1 MEKMKVQFI
10 VETSVQSYTAEMDV
24 TPDEHALLVHLK
36 YKLNQAYSDSEDFDN
51 FYVSVNVINN

>member
-10 VETSVQSYTAEMDV
+10 VETSVQSYTAEINV
-24 TPDEHALLVHLK
+24 TPNEHALLLHLK

-51 FYVSVNVINN
+51 FNVDVKVIKK

>member
-1 MEKMKVQFI
+1 MEKMKVQFT
-10 VETSVQSYTAEMDV
+10 VETSVQAYTAELNV

-51 FYVSVNVINN
+51 FNVNVKVIEK